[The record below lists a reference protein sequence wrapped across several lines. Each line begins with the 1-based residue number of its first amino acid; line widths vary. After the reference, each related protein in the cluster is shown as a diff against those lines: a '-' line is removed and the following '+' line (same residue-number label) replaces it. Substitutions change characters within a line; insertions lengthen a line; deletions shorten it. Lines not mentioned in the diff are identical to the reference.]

1 MIAVVTFQDVIDQ
14 YNEPVSLYQISVM
27 DVSSTFTRD
36 PLEQMR
42 KVGNSAETLPSPAL
56 FRSLP
61 VLIPGG
67 QGLIYFSLAR
77 FANKGLQEKRL
88 NARPYA
94 HRLIDHVHGV
104 VYLAWT
110 YNTG

>member
-1 MIAVVTFQDVIDQ
+1 MNV
-14 YNEPVSLYQISVM
+14 L
-27 DVSSTFTRD
+27 STFMRD

-56 FRSLP
+56 FRSLSRP
-61 VLIPGG
+61 IPGC
-67 QGLIYFSLAR
+67 QGLLYFSLAR
-77 FANKGLQEKRL
+77 FADKGLQENHL

-94 HRLIDHVHGV
+94 YRPIDHVHGV